1 VNTTVGQAE
10 LANIGP
16 KEVRKRLFMGVAM
29 LTLGVVLAAV
39 FAHADVS
46 RGWYAALFLPF
57 WIGALAL
64 SQARKKT

>member
-1 VNTTVGQAE
+1 MNVGKPE

-16 KEVRKRLFMGVAM
+16 KEIRKRLLMGVAM
-29 LTLGVVLAAV
+29 LAVGVLLAVA

-57 WIGALAL
+57 WIGTLAL

>member
-1 VNTTVGQAE
+1 MNVGKAQ

-16 KEVRKRLFMGVAM
+16 REVRKRLLMSVAM
-29 LTLGVVLAAV
+29 LTLGVALAVA
-39 FAHADVS
+39 FAHTSVS

-57 WIGALAL
+57 WIGTLAI

>member
-1 VNTTVGQAE
+1 MNVGKAE

-16 KEVRKRLFMGVAM
+16 KEIRKRQFMGVAM
-29 LTLGVVLAAV
+29 IALGILVAVV

-57 WIGALAL
+57 WIGTLGI

>member
-1 VNTTVGQAE
+1 MNVGRTE

-16 KEVRKRLFMGVAM
+16 KETRKRLLMGVAM
-29 LTLGVVLAAV
+29 FALGVVMAVV

-57 WIGALAL
+57 WIGTLAL

>member
-1 VNTTVGQAE
+1 MDAE

-16 KEVRKRLFMGVAM
+16 TEIRKRQLMGVAM
-29 LTLGVVLAAV
+29 LALGAVLAAV

-57 WIGALAL
+57 WIGTLAL
-64 SQARKKT
+64 FQARKKT